1 MTVKLLKIDNLLSPE
16 ERKKLSAFLS
26 ADRCKRVEKSR
37 TEVSKTICVL
47 TELLIRSQFGVD
59 CEIIYNNYGKPY
71 IKNSPQYFSVSH
83 IGEYI
88 AFVKSDFEIGIDIE
102 KKGNPRV
109 KVAKRFFTE
118 NEQNYLNNAN
128 DYDTAFFEIW
138 TRKEAYIKMLGTG
151 LATPL
156 KSFDVFETNDIQTL
170 NYNDCVI
177 SVCTTLA
184 EKIEINCI
192 DIADVL
198 KFFDN

>member
-1 MTVKLLKIDNLLSPE
+1 
-16 ERKKLSAFLS
+16 
-26 ADRCKRVEKSR
+26 
-37 TEVSKTICVL
+37 
-47 TELLIRSQFGVD
+47 
-59 CEIIYNNYGKPY
+59 
-71 IKNSPQYFSVSH
+71 
-83 IGEYI
+83 
-88 AFVKSDFEIGIDIE
+88 
-102 KKGNPRV
+102 
-109 KVAKRFFTE
+109 
-118 NEQNYLNNAN
+118 
-128 DYDTAFFEIW
+128 
-138 TRKEAYIKMLGTG
+138 MLGTG